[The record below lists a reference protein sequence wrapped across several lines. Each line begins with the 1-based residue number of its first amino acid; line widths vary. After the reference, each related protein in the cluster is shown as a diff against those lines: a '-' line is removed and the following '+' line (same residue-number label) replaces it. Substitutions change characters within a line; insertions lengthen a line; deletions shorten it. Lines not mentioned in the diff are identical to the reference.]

1 MTRGRCETPLND
13 EKLLRWRTDFH
24 KALSNPIR
32 LQIVESLLKGE
43 RCQCEIFPEIGLSQS
58 SVSAYLSQLVRA
70 GILNVRR
77 DGTRKLYSIA
87 TPRIFGVLASMHDLA
102 TETLA

>member
-1 MTRGRCETPLND
+1 MKCGRCEIPLND
-13 EKLLRWRTDFH
+13 EKLLKWRTEFH

-87 TPRIFGVLASMHDLA
+87 TPRILGMLASMHDLA